1 MLFITCSEE
10 EGKKLTRQATRRL
23 CSHKIV
29 AVEPLDPV
37 TRMAIVKT
45 TGREVKGTR
54 VDRNADKLWVRK
66 KK

>member
-10 EGKKLTRQATRRL
+10 EGKKLTRQATRKL
-23 CSHKIV
+23 CSHEIV
-29 AVEPLDPV
+29 VVEPLDPL

-45 TGREVKGTR
+45 TRHEVKGTR